1 MDIKDLI
8 KRGSKTA
15 KGGFRNE
22 EDVILRFN
30 DWKTDKVAQRNGS
43 RR

>member
-1 MDIKDLI
+1 LNILKNNNMDIKDLI

-22 EDVILRFN
+22 KDVIFVLITGK
-30 DWKTDKVAQRNGS
+30 KTR
-43 RR
+43 